1 MIRRP
6 PRSTRTDTLFPY
18 PQLFRSCIPVG
29 AAGRRAQ
36 AAFLRSLRQHA
47 LFERGHE
54 QRDFL
59 DRQPETNLEETQMD
73 ISTVLRRHEDDLLAY
88 PNVNAVGIGERA
100 GRAVIKVMV
109 ARKVP
114 EASLQPGQIL
124 PKELEGYPLDVEER
138 SEERCVG
145 KEWGSTCRSWW

>member
-1 MIRRP
+1 MRI
-6 PRSTRTDTLFPY
+6 SDWSSDVCSSDL
-18 PQLFRSCIPVG
+18 
-29 AAGRRAQ
+29 
-36 AAFLRSLRQHA
+36 
-47 LFERGHE
+47 
-54 QRDFL
+54 FL

-124 PKELEGYPLDVEER
+124 PKELEGYPLDVEE
-138 SEERCVG
+138 VG
-145 KEWGSTCRSWW
+145 EIAEH

>member
-1 MIRRP
+1 MPVFTHSCTFFFSSRR
-6 PRSTRTDTLFPY
+6 RHTRCALVTGVQTCALPIF
-18 PQLFRSCIPVG
+18 PVG

-36 AAFLRSLRQHA
+36 AAFLRSLRQDA

-109 ARKVP
+109 ARKVT
-114 EASLQPGQIL
+114 EASLLPGQIL
-124 PKELEGYPLDVEER
+124 PKELEGYPR
-138 SEERCVG
+138 SEEHTS
-145 KEWGSTCRSWW
+145 EL

>member
-88 PNVNAVGIGERA
+88 PNVN
-100 GRAVIKVMV
+100 
-109 ARKVP
+109 
-114 EASLQPGQIL
+114 
-124 PKELEGYPLDVEER
+124 R
-138 SEERCVG
+138 SEEHTSELQSLMRISYAVFSL
-145 KEWGSTCRSWW
+145 KKKTL